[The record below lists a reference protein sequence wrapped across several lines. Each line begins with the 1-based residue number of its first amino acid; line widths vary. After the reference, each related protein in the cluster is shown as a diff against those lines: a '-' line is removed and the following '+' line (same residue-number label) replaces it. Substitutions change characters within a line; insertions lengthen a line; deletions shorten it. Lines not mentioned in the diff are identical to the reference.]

1 MVRIT
6 TFDVTHLAGV
16 LALCEQEGWPTYPSD
31 PDRARI
37 ALLAPGAVTVVAVE
51 DNEFGGAE
59 VLGFAHAF
67 GDGLRAYL
75 SELLTAR
82 HRRREGIGRA
92 LITAVFDRTG
102 ATRLDLVTDT
112 AKDFYAALPHRRF
125 TGFRLYRP

>member
-1 MVRIT
+1 MVRIA
-6 TFDVTHLAGV
+6 TFDVPHLAGV
-16 LALCEQEGWPTYPSD
+16 LALCEREGWSTYPAD

-51 DNEFGGAE
+51 GNELGGEE

-82 HRRREGIGRA
+82 HRRGEGIGRA
-92 LITAVFDRTG
+92 LVSAVFERTG
-102 ATRLDLVTDT
+102 AARLDLVTDT
-112 AKDFYAALPHRRF
+112 AEDFYAALPHRRF